1 MQHDIQIRR
10 DHHNNCYR
18 VEVLFRPPMEEIF
31 ETATHVAQ
39 FEGEADA
46 VVLAQAIRA
55 KLRATP
61 YAERLNGI
69 IDILD
74 KRHWQ
79 GPTSAAS
86 GYRWDA
92 EVAPYRVP
100 AKVRT
105 A

>member
-1 MQHDIQIRR
+1 MQHDIQVRR
-10 DHHNNCYR
+10 DSRNNCFR
-18 VEVLFRPPMEEIF
+18 VEVLFRPPMEEMF
-31 ETATHVAQ
+31 ESATHVAM
-39 FEGEADA
+39 FEGKADA
-46 VVLAQAIRA
+46 VALAAAVRA
-55 KLRATP
+55 KFRATP

-79 GPTSAAS
+79 GPTSLAA

-100 AKVRT
+100 AKVRV